1 MKLKLTDNLFLK
13 GLSVLIA
20 MVLWLVIASIS
31 DAETT
36 TRFTCDVTLLNT
48 DIITENGKVFRVE
61 EGTDSV
67 KLTVRARQSVIR
79 ELKRTDFILTA
90 DMEKDLK
97 YDKMV
102 GITVEC
108 TNKNIDLDEDVTL
121 NRSNVLV
128 SIEDSA
134 SEQFPV
140 SVTHTGTIGEGLVIG
155 SMVPEQ
161 TVIKISGPASIVE
174 LIDKVEAVVDVTG
187 LPGTAVKTC
196 FLKLYDAADKE
207 IDNTFLN
214 YIGKSDGIDVTVS
227 MLNTKKIPLV
237 FTYSGTPAE
246 NYKVKDIDWKPE
258 IIEIA
263 GNPEVLTALT
273 SLRIPA
279 EAVDVEGIE
288 EELQLVVDITPYL
301 PSGVILKDEELAMV
315 LVIVEVEYI
324 EPVEEE
330 TEEEG
335 TDESTTTKPS
345 KPTQPSDTE
354 DNQEESGSGTGTGNT
369 DSDKNPS
376 TEQDNSNNGS
386 GDVASK
392 DETSTDIGNKE
403 NQETE
408 SGSNDK
414 TESNR

>member
-13 GLSVLIA
+13 VLSVGIA
-20 MVLWLVIASIS
+20 MILWLVIANIS

-36 TRFTCDVTLLNT
+36 ARFTRDVTLLNT

-67 KLTVRARQSVIR
+67 KITVRARQSVIR
-79 ELKRTDFILTA
+79 ELKATDFILTA

-97 YDKMV
+97 YDKQV
-102 GITVEC
+102 GITVTC
-108 TNKNIDLDEDVTL
+108 TNKNIVLDEDVTL

-140 SVTHTGTIGEGLVIG
+140 TVTHTGILGNGLVIG

-161 TVIKISGPASIVE
+161 TIIKISGPASIVE

-196 FLKLYDAADKE
+196 FLKLYDSSDRE

-214 YIGKSDGIDVTVS
+214 YVGKSDGIDVTVA

-237 FTYSGTPAE
+237 FTCSGTPAE

-288 EELQLVVDITPYL
+288 EELQLVVDITQYL
-301 PSGVILKDEELAMV
+301 PSGVMLKDEELANV
-315 LVIVEVEYI
+315 LVIVELEYI
-324 EPVEEE
+324 EPKEEKEKIEEE
-330 TEEEG
+330 KTKEEKG
-335 TDESTTTKPS
+335 NK
-345 KPTQPSDTE
+345 
-354 DNQEESGSGTGTGNT
+354 DNQEM
-369 DSDKNPS
+369 
-376 TEQDNSNNGS
+376 
-386 GDVASK
+386 
-392 DETSTDIGNKE
+392 
-403 NQETE
+403 E
-408 SGSNDK
+408 SGSNEK